1 MPLATLSQL
10 KSTIMARKKR
20 SGSGGGDGTTTPRS
34 TSKKKRDQHA
44 NDDAVNTSSQKK
56 TKRAKMP
63 SREAHRLPPTNDQVG
78 DEALLAGHNMG
89 IDEECDVMGQ
99 VPSGRGGGGQSKSSN
114 IYGDAYARLLA
125 GSSEDSSSSCDKE
138 EKEERL
144 RSTVAGLV
152 DYLSSAADEAND
164 AKVEGRSSVS
174 SSRLS
179 KVDIV
184 KLLLPWAVKSV
195 LRRASS
201 SSSVLSSNDAEG
213 ALEWRTLSS
222 CLDILMPATASNASS
237 IDASIQST
245 VLNQSNLNKLVPLAA
260 KIAMSDSVVDECE
273 SALLEQA
280 TSAASCFRALAL
292 VYRPTMDAACNDL
305 LILVDGLSSMLQGKN
320 YRGDDGNERVEDDEM
335 NASFRFDFQA
345 KVIESTVSLIW
356 RLQQSGA
363 ANPKKIFAL
372 LSSSSTLSALGR
384 FYAISGSS
392 SIQDLVK
399 NILWRG
405 LFRASHH
412 IEGFRSMKLDV
423 GSLIDT
429 KAQGA
434 LDDKKKRKVACYQE
448 SLLNSIREAILDV
461 NTGAV
466 GVGVAAIV
474 PLLVEGF
481 VHETRKWL
489 ANRERDTRSG
499 GIAGGGGGAGRP
511 SAKANVTAL
520 QFKFWCILLEPA
532 IAQVKRYNEEESRSS
547 NGVQRA
553 ILRCIQM
560 SLSVLLKYDL
570 YLPSYPNPDQRNVGY
585 LRVISSCLLRFAES
599 SLADDGGALSFSSQ
613 QEMCEILLSLRA
625 LLDSNH
631 HILHN
636 DLHRLVLLAAKC
648 LPDILDENDSSD
660 TDTPRHQQLGVD
672 LVCASIT
679 TYASLR
685 QLEHLFSALLLQ
697 KSAQSESSEALPL
710 LERIIQDTRIVSEVS
725 KAILSSPQ
733 GQVRPI
739 WSLFDESVSKIM
751 KNTVDDESG
760 EANGLRYVIGAFI
773 LFIRSIR
780 IDQYSAGEIKML
792 CERSVDTSIPALV
805 SDSVGGE
812 SEENELDPFDL
823 AEMSSNAVH
832 GVSLCGWLIDAHTRC
847 SFWLDLNFDEVAGSS
862 LLSGGSRQ
870 SMLKLLLHAAN
881 SQKATGDKNLF
892 RNHSLQTSL
901 QHLACHRIEQL
912 HSMIHQKEQIE
923 NVASQLG
930 EDDGSKGSADLI
942 AEARLLVDF
951 AVRTADSCGRE
962 VMRNECSSTVS
973 RKGGDWAVLDQTL
986 SLWAPYS
993 ESRHI
998 DCFLS
1003 WVLSSLVLSDD
1014 NTSTK
1019 SRIDRDIA
1027 KALVAD
1033 ASFYENREISS
1044 QLLGVTI
1051 TAAITATQKFMNSNS
1066 GSGDT
1071 TRKSA
1076 RKSMKRKRSKS
1087 VDSGSASR
1095 AEALLCVPS
1104 DPSFQA
1110 LTTQSLTEAYHESVD
1125 EDSAVRSISPDS
1137 FAEGGDLGRV
1147 LRLLRFA
1154 NSLPADLIAR
1164 TCKPLHVD
1172 LLLRLDAYVQGL
1184 LHSSTGL
1191 NAELLQQLSS
1201 LSSACK
1207 LALERTIVAAN
1218 FTMQADSTG
1227 PLCSVESQKAILQ
1240 ATQRSYVVAG
1250 KSHNHSF
1257 AKYSLHAGRVIE
1269 LLLSGALHTHRSGS
1283 SLLEGFAEA
1292 TDAIASQ
1299 GNSSIEADSEFI
1311 ANILFLRSITRG
1323 LIIIDSNVLRSRNPA
1338 NGRRACDLFFPLAFF
1353 EGGFWKMLVD
1363 FIADYDAE
1371 KQGQTK
1377 LSAVSEAILLV
1388 SDLIR
1393 YASSLPSTAYV
1404 PIEPLLLK
1412 ALERVF
1418 RSTFER
1424 SFHSNIDGSTTGPL
1438 RSSLYY
1444 LVASAPGLCCKLAS
1458 LDAPMLSLEM
1468 IQNHF
1473 KISSGNPYPDSLLD
1487 SAFCGIVQHS
1497 DIEQTRSLLA
1507 ALVNGLQSTAWD
1519 TRSLYIASSVHAYHL
1534 ILLST
1539 KGQQQKAEVSSV
1551 ARYFSSVS
1559 QQLLHSGAPDKE
1571 EGSVLNERCAQIGTS
1586 FLATLIGKKDVLLFS
1601 SQDAATLLSRVINL
1615 LPPVPKT
1622 TQRGTK
1628 DGKFLVSCNIYRE
1641 CCAVVSALIKFYPKQ
1656 LYGCAPSVIS
1666 VFHSLLS
1673 QATEATGDNVVLMA
1687 LEFGKLAELLTTHNE
1702 VFKKHVLGLILF
1714 FVDSLVAGM
1723 SAVTK
1728 KTLLPAIFSLL
1739 GMLSKYELHQ
1749 LQVTMTPSS
1758 KSLFRSIFRDFQK
1771 MQYKGQY

>member
-1 MPLATLSQL
+1 MT
-10 KSTIMARKKR
+10 RKKR

-44 NDDAVNTSSQKK
+44 DDDAVDTSTSSQKK
-56 TKRAKMP
+56 TKRAKTP
-63 SREAHRLPPTNDQVG
+63 SRGAHHLIATSDRAGDESMLTGNNMDIDEKFDVMDQVLTFL
-78 DEALLAGHNMG
+78 ELTNNSAG
-89 IDEECDVMGQ
+89 
-99 VPSGRGGGGQSKSSN
+99 GGGGQSKSSN

-125 GSSEDSSSSCDKE
+125 GSSGDSGSNCEKK

-144 RSTVAGLV
+144 RSTIAGLV
-152 DYLSSAADEAND
+152 AYLSSSGDEAND
-164 AKVEGRSSVS
+164 PKGEGRSNVS

-179 KVDIV
+179 KDDIV

-201 SSSVLSSNDAEG
+201 SSSVSSQNDVEC
-213 ALEWRTLSS
+213 ALEWRTMSS
-222 CLDILMPATASNASS
+222 CLDIMMPATASSASS

-260 KIAMSDSVVDECE
+260 KLAMSDSVADACE
-273 SALLEQA
+273 SAVLEQA

-292 VYRPTMDAACNDL
+292 VYRPTMDSACNDL
-305 LILVDGLSSMLQGKN
+305 LILVDGLSSKLQEKED
-320 YRGDDGNERVEDDEM
+320 RGDDANKRVEDKM

-345 KVIESTVSLIW
+345 KVIEYVVSLIW

-384 FYAISGSS
+384 FYTTSGLSS
-392 SIQDLVK
+392 VQDLVK

-405 LFRASHH
+405 LFHASHH

-429 KAQGA
+429 KAQDA
-434 LDDKKKRKVACYQE
+434 SENNKSDDKKKRNVACYQE
-448 SLLNSIREAILDV
+448 TLLNSIRETILDV
-461 NTGAV
+461 NV
-466 GVGVAAIV
+466 GVVGVAAIV

-481 VHETRKWL
+481 VYETRKW
-489 ANRERDTRSG
+489 RDRDTRSV
-499 GIAGGGGGAGRP
+499 GIAFGGGGAGRS
-511 SAKANVTAL
+511 SAKANMTAL
-520 QFKFWCILLEPA
+520 QFKFWCTLLAPV
-532 IAQVKRYNEEESRSS
+532 IAKVQRYNEEKSRSS

-553 ILRCIQM
+553 ILRCIQV
-560 SLSVLLKYDL
+560 SLSVLLKNDL
-570 YLPSYPNPDQRNVGY
+570 YLPSYPDPDQRNFGY
-585 LRVISSCLLRFAES
+585 LQTISSRLLRFAEMS
-599 SLADDGGALSFSSQ
+599 MAYEDDEGFSSQ
-613 QEMCEILLSLRA
+613 QEICEILLSLQA
-625 LLDSNH
+625 LLQANH

-636 DLHRLVLLAAKC
+636 DLYRLVLLTAKC
-648 LPDILDENDSSD
+648 LPEILDGSD
-660 TDTPRHQQLGVD
+660 TSDSDTPRHQQLGAD
-672 LVCASIT
+672 LVCTSIE
-679 TYASLR
+679 TYANLR

-697 KSAQSESSEALPL
+697 KSAQSESSEALLL
-710 LERIIQDTRIVSEVS
+710 LERIIEDSRIVGEMS
-725 KAILSSPQ
+725 KAILSIPQ

-739 WSLFDESVSKIM
+739 WSLFDESVSKIT
-751 KNTVDDESG
+751 KNAVDDESG
-760 EANGLRYVIGAFI
+760 EVNGLRYVIGAFI
-773 LFIRSIR
+773 LFLRSIR
-780 IDQYSAGEIKML
+780 IDKNSAAEIKML
-792 CERSVDTSIPALV
+792 CERSVDASIPALV
-805 SDSVGGE
+805 SESIGGE
-812 SEENELDPFDL
+812 SDKEELDPT
-823 AEMSSNAVH
+823 AIAGMSPNAVH

-847 SFWLDLNFDEVAGSS
+847 SFWLDLNFDDVAGSS
-862 LLSGGSRQ
+862 LLSGKSRQ
-870 SMLKLLLHAAN
+870 STAMLKLLLHAAN
-881 SQKATGDKNLF
+881 AQKATGDNNLF

-912 HSMIHQKEQIE
+912 HSMIHQKEQLE

-930 EDDGSKGSADLI
+930 EDDGSKGSAALI

-951 AVRTADSCGRE
+951 AVRTADSCGRKE
-962 VMRNECSSTVS
+962 MGNELSSTVF
-973 RKGGDWAVLDQTL
+973 RKGANWAVLARTL

-993 ESRHI
+993 ESRHV

-1003 WVLSSLVLSDD
+1003 WVLSSFVLPDD
-1014 NTSTK
+1014 SISIK
-1019 SRIDRDIA
+1019 SRRDRDIA

-1033 ASFYENREISS
+1033 ASFYENGEVSS

-1051 TAAITATQKFMNSNS
+1051 TTAIASARNFINSKSGS
-1066 GSGDT
+1066 GSGDS

-1076 RKSMKRKRSKS
+1076 RKNMKRKRSKS

-1095 AEALLCVPS
+1095 AEALLHVPS

-1110 LTTQSLTEAYHESVD
+1110 LTTQSLTEAYHAFVD
-1125 EDSAVRSISPDS
+1125 EDCAVRSISPDS
-1137 FAEGGDLGRV
+1137 FAEGGDLGRA

-1154 NSLPADLIAR
+1154 NGLPTDLIAR

-1184 LHSSTGL
+1184 FHSSAGL
-1191 NAELLQQLSS
+1191 DAEVLQQLLS
-1201 LSSACK
+1201 LGSACK
-1207 LALERTIVAAN
+1207 LALERTIVAAAYPIR
-1218 FTMQADSTG
+1218 ADSDN
-1227 PLCSVESQKAILQ
+1227 PLSSAESQKAILE
-1240 ATQRSYVVAG
+1240 ATHKSYVVAG
-1250 KSHNHSF
+1250 KSHNKSF
-1257 AKYSLHAGRVIE
+1257 AKFSLHAGRLIE
-1269 LLLSGALHTHRSGS
+1269 LLLSNGLLDYRNDS
-1283 SLLEGFAEA
+1283 SLIEGFAEA
-1292 TDAIASQ
+1292 TDVIVSRED
-1299 GNSSIEADSEFI
+1299 GPDEADAEFI
-1311 ANILFLRSITRG
+1311 ANTLFLRSITRG
-1323 LIIIDSNVLRSRNPA
+1323 LASTESGALRSRNPA
-1338 NGRRACDLFFPLAFF
+1338 NRMRACDLFFPLAFF
-1353 EGGFWKMLVD
+1353 EGGFWKILVD
-1363 FIADYDAE
+1363 FIANYDAE
-1371 KQGQTK
+1371 EQGQRN
-1377 LSAVSEAILLV
+1377 LSAVSEAMLLV

-1393 YASSLPSTAYV
+1393 YASSLPSKAYG

-1418 RSTFER
+1418 WSIFER
-1424 SFHSNIDGSTTGPL
+1424 AFRSDIDVSNARPL

-1458 LDAPMLSLEM
+1458 LDAPILTLNM

-1473 KISSGNPYPDSLLD
+1473 KISSGDPDSLLD
-1487 SAFCGIVQHS
+1487 SAFCGIVQYS
-1497 DIEQTRSLLA
+1497 DIQQTRSLLA
-1507 ALVNGLQSTAWD
+1507 ALVNGLRSNAWD
-1519 TRSLYIASSVHAYHL
+1519 TRSLDIASSVHAYHL

-1539 KGQQQKAEVSSV
+1539 KGQHQKAEVSSV

-1559 QQLLHSGAPDKE
+1559 QQLLFADAPSKE
-1571 EGSVLNERCAQIGTS
+1571 ESSGLNDRCAQIGTT
-1586 FLATLIGKKDVLLFS
+1586 FLTTLIGKKDVLLFS

-1622 TQRGTK
+1622 TQCGTK
-1628 DGKFLVSCNIYRE
+1628 DGKCLVSCDMYRE
-1641 CCAVVSALIKFYPKQ
+1641 CCAVVSALIKYYPKQ

-1666 VFHSLLS
+1666 VFHSLLA
-1673 QATEATGDNVVLMA
+1673 QATEAAGDDIVLMA

-1723 SAVTK
+1723 SATTK

-1749 LQVTMTPSS
+1749 LGVTMTPSS